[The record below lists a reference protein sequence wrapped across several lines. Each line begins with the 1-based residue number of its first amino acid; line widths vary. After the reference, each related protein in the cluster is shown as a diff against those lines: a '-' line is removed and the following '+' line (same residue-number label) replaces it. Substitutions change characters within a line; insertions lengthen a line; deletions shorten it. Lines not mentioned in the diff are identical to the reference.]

1 VTNECAGAGHPAVVF
16 PVAHI
21 RKDWADSLNG
31 ASANSSTVL
40 TDLIDGALQTFHRQ
54 GPRTRTPVDVQ
65 SKILSMA
72 VADGLARIGAEYNV
86 NNGVSTVLQGST
98 GPQGYDTMGNTIT
111 LCRRGWCSQG
121 YFVDNLLGP
130 AILNGTVNDFVAYYQ
145 ELDYT
150 IWQNVT
156 GNILHSFPEP
166 ANMVTSWTQVSFP
179 VQRYGYGWSFNTV
192 GVKIATAILIL
203 HAVVIVAHCCLLMY
217 SGVTYSFIGSLGD
230 LIALALISEPPSTLK
245 STSVGIARNSTWSQS
260 TTVREVG
267 EKEYG
272 ASRLALIVG
281 GGHEAADGKAIAHR
295 RPVVGRGYE

>member
-1 VTNECAGAGHPAVVF
+1 MVF

-21 RKDWADSLNG
+21 RKGWTDSLNA

-40 TDLIDGALQTFHRQ
+40 ADLIDGALQTFQRQ
-54 GPRTRTPVDVQ
+54 GPRLLTPVDVQ

-86 NNGVSTVLQGST
+86 NNGVSPVLEGGSDS
-98 GPQGYDTMGNTIT
+98 QGYDTMANMITI
-111 LCRRGWCSQG
+111 CRRGWCSQG

-130 AILNGTVNDFVAYYQ
+130 AILNGTVSDFSAYYQ

-150 IWQNVT
+150 FWQNVT
-156 GNILHSFPEP
+156 GNILHSFPKP
-166 ANMVTSWTQVSFP
+166 ADIATSWTRVSFP
-179 VQRYGYGWSFNTV
+179 VHRYGYGWNFNTV
-192 GVKIATAILIL
+192 GVKVATAILIL
-203 HAVVIVAHCCLLMY
+203 HAVIIIVHCSLLVY
-217 SGVTYSFIGSLGD
+217 SGFTYSFIGSLGD
-230 LIALALISEPPSTLK
+230 LVALALVSEPPSTLR
-245 STSVGIARNSTWSQS
+245 STSVGIARNSTWSQP

-272 ASRLALIVG
+272 ASRLALTVG
-281 GGHEAADGKAIAHR
+281 GDDKTTDEKAIVRR

>member
-1 VTNECAGAGHPAVVF
+1 MTKSRAGAGHPAVVF

-21 RKDWADSLNG
+21 RKGWTDSLNA

-40 TDLIDGALQTFHRQ
+40 ADLIDDALQTFRRQ

-86 NNGVSTVLQGST
+86 NNGVSTVLQSSSGA
-98 GPQGYDTMGNTIT
+98 QGYDTMANTIT

-130 AILNGTVNDFVAYYQ
+130 AILNGTVHDFLAYYH

-150 IWQNVT
+150 TWQNVT

-166 ANMVTSWTQVSFP
+166 ADIVTSWTQVSFP

-192 GVKIATAILIL
+192 GVKVATAILIL
-203 HAVVIVAHCCLLMY
+203 HAVTIIVHCCLLVY
-217 SGVTYSFIGSLGD
+217 SGVAYSFIGSLGD
-230 LIALALISEPPSTLK
+230 LVALALISEPPSTLK
-245 STSVGIARNSTWSQS
+245 STSVGIARNSTRSQP
-260 TTVREVG
+260 TTIREVG

-272 ASRLALIVG
+272 ASKLALTVG
-281 GGHEAADGKAIAHR
+281 GDDKTRDEKAIMRR

>member
-1 VTNECAGAGHPAVVF
+1 MTKSRAGAGHPAVVF

-21 RKDWADSLNG
+21 RKGWTDSLTA

-40 TDLIDGALQTFHRQ
+40 ADLIDGALQTFRRQ

-86 NNGVSTVLQGST
+86 NNGVSTVLQSSSGA
-98 GPQGYDTMGNTIT
+98 QGYDTMANTIT

-130 AILNGTVNDFVAYYQ
+130 AILNGTVHDFFAYYH

-166 ANMVTSWTQVSFP
+166 ADIVTSWTQVSFP
-179 VQRYGYGWSFNTV
+179 VQRYGYG
-192 GVKIATAILIL
+192 
-203 HAVVIVAHCCLLMY
+203 
-217 SGVTYSFIGSLGD
+217 
-230 LIALALISEPPSTLK
+230 
-245 STSVGIARNSTWSQS
+245 
-260 TTVREVG
+260 
-267 EKEYG
+267 
-272 ASRLALIVG
+272 
-281 GGHEAADGKAIAHR
+281 
-295 RPVVGRGYE
+295 